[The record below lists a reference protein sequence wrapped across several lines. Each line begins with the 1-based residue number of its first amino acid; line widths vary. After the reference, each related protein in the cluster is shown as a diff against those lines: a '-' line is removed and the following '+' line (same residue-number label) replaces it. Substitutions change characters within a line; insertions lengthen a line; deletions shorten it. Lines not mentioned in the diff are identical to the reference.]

1 MSSPEV
7 AKEVLLL
14 TDPMEKK
21 HENQNENENENQ
33 QEQEQEQELSLQA
46 IQAQVKPTMR
56 KLVHVGSGCSG
67 GSMRMSASASASAGG
82 ASKRR
87 GSFLTA
93 GTVTS
98 KFKGQL
104 ASLLSTLTATQCQ
117 YVRCIKP
124 NVHKSDK
131 EFNHLMIISQLRS
144 AGMSE
149 CSNVRM

>member
-1 MSSPEV
+1 M
-7 AKEVLLL
+7 LLL

-21 HENQNENENENQ
+21 HENQNQNENENQ

-56 KLVHVGSGCSG
+56 KLVHVGSGSSG
-67 GSMRMSASASASAGG
+67 GSMGTSASAGG

-144 AGMSE
+144 AGTFE
-149 CSNVRM
+149 RSNVRM

>member
-1 MSSPEV
+1 M
-7 AKEVLLL
+7 LLL

-67 GSMRMSASASASAGG
+67 GSMGMSASASAGG

-144 AGMSE
+144 AGTFE
-149 CSNVRM
+149 RSNVRM